1 MSEPNDRDYRT
12 ELERYWY
19 DKTMTGDEREIL
31 IKEVCDTL
39 DQTKKERDQW
49 RNAHNMMAEG
59 NHVVILERDDYK
71 LEIET
76 MPTLEEYNDVCS
88 ELINCKKERD
98 AKFSLEEVE
107 EKAKQ
112 FKMCPSCKG
121 QMGEDDHYCNICNHR
136 VCYPIEVP
144 WEFIASLKSK
154 EEKE

>member
-1 MSEPNDRDYRT
+1 MSEPRDRDYRT

-39 DQTKKERDQW
+39 DQTRKERDQW

-98 AKFSLEEVE
+98 AKFSIEEVE
-107 EKAKQ
+107 LAYRK
-112 FKMCPSCKG
+112 
-121 QMGEDDHYCNICNHR
+121 R
-136 VCYPIEVP
+136 
-144 WEFIASLKSK
+144 WEQVTTPERFDKVFVDADWDFFLKELLKSK
-154 EEKE
+154 EEKEG